1 MVITSRLTLRLLVPT
16 LFLLLLG
23 LNTCAPAPTPTP
35 RPQVTRLLV
44 YAEGRLQYENGCFYL
59 IAPTGAGRSTL
70 VWPPD
75 IVPTLDAAGDRVHI
89 TRPDGSTVT
98 VRLEEDRVEV
108 PGGEI
113 VRPGREERAAVGPRS
128 ADCPSPYWLV
138 SDVRLL
144 DR

>member
-1 MVITSRLTLRLLVPT
+1 MVTTLRTTLRVLVPM
-16 LFLLLLG
+16 FFLLG
-23 LNTCAPAPTPTP
+23 LSACAPAPTPTP

-98 VRLEEDRVEV
+98 VRLDEDRVAV

-113 VRPGREERAAVGPRS
+113 VRPGPEERAAVGPQP
-128 ADCPSPYWLV
+128 ADCPPPYWLV
-138 SDVRLL
+138 SDVRSL